1 MDNKMKYLIHAHK
14 DLPIAIHPPKAF
26 KQWFI
31 ETCMLPYFLLGI
43 KWFQIYAIQISKDNL
58 WITTYDYQIYF
69 TMKVHTYQN
78 LRLYIDSRLQWVAK
92 KTKRIITKWL

>member
-31 ETCMLPYFLLGI
+31 ETCMLPYCLLRI
-43 KWFQIYAIQISKDNL
+43 KWFQIYAIQINKDNL
-58 WITTYDYQIYF
+58 GITTYDYWTSFVADHDI
-69 TMKVHTYQN
+69 
-78 LRLYIDSRLQWVAK
+78 LRWK
-92 KTKRIITKWL
+92 

>member
-31 ETCMLPYFLLGI
+31 ETCMLPYLSLGYKMI
-43 KWFQIYAIQISKDNL
+43 PNL
-58 WITTYDYQIYF
+58 CHSNI
-69 TMKVHTYQN
+69 
-78 LRLYIDSRLQWVAK
+78 
-92 KTKRIITKWL
+92 